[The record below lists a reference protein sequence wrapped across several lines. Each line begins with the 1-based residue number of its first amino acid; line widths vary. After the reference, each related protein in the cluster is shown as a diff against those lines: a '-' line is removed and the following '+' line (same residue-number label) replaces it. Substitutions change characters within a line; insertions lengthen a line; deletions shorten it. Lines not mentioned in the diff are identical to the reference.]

1 MCVLEH
7 QTPIPRAVGDITKQC
22 LQFLLCMYCNQ
33 IKIGKWCFING
44 KYIICYSIEITK
56 WIIIYVVFL
65 AKKKKTFVD
74 NFHWNFIMERYF
86 RRNNF
91 MFKSTI
97 SFWIFVN
104 KKIYTTR
111 LIYFAGTDV
120 TIVTYM
126 ELRYKFKH
134 LCFYYQIIFN
144 AHLIFHI
151 SRSNIL
157 KHSKKEWDIRP
168 KKTQ

>member
-1 MCVLEH
+1 MLFFF
-7 QTPIPRAVGDITKQC
+7 Q
-22 LQFLLCMYCNQ
+22 
-33 IKIGKWCFING
+33 
-44 KYIICYSIEITK
+44 
-56 WIIIYVVFL
+56 
-65 AKKKKTFVD
+65 KKTTTFVD
-74 NFHWNFIMERYF
+74 NFHWNFIMKRYF

-97 SFWIFVN
+97 SFW
-104 KKIYTTR
+104 IYTTR

-126 ELRYKFKH
+126 ELRYTH

-157 KHSKKEWDIRP
+157 KHSKKEWDIP
-168 KKTQ
+168 KKNTMKTPSVYLNTLCIFWIINLNLLMIGLLVNQQPSWEVLPFM